1 MPTPDVSAMP
11 PLMDIETLSSY
22 LVLARRLA
30 SDIDEVVE
38 RRRAAV
44 AILALE
50 GSDTSQAR
58 HLLDVAEELQR
69 MIWDDKEQLENE
81 LQELLKRQDGQSPST

>member
-11 PLMDIETLSSY
+11 PLMDIETLFGY

-50 GSDTSQAR
+50 GSDTSHAR

>member
-11 PLMDIETLSSY
+11 SLMDIETLSGY

-44 AILALE
+44 AILELE

-58 HLLDVAEELQR
+58 HFLDVAEKLQR

-81 LQELLKRQDGQSPST
+81 LQELLKRQDGKSPST